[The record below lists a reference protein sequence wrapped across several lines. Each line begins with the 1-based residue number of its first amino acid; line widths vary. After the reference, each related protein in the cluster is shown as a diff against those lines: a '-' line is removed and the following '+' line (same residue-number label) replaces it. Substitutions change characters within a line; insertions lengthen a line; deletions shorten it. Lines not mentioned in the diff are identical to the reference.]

1 MGDESSPDVTNRSD
15 PVAAGDDSRDRQSV
29 DEHRENI
36 DPLSIGKLPL
46 TEQAAAV
53 VDETTVAADLV
64 TQLEYGRY
72 THEDPVADWRPSKPF
87 EAMVAALL
95 LQELEDASD
104 GWLHRTLDA
113 DSELAAALGF
123 EPDDPPSRSAISRAW
138 SGRLAHLR
146 SMIETSARQIQQ
158 LAAERGSP
166 IGAPYETS
174 ASEEPTGSSKRTVN
188 RLLRRKTRDL
198 LDELQTVVLPAF
210 EFDRP
215 EDPVYADE
223 ELLTLEACLGVTGT
237 AAEWSA

>member
-15 PVAAGDDSRDRQSV
+15 PVAAGEDSRDRRSV

-36 DPLSIGKLPL
+36 DPLSVGKLPL

-53 VDETTVAADLV
+53 VDETTVATDLV
-64 TQLEYGRY
+64 TQLDYSRY
-72 THEDPVADWRPSKPF
+72 ASDDPIPDWRPAKPF
-87 EAMVAALL
+87 EAMVGALL

-104 GWLHRTLDA
+104 GWLHRTLEA
-113 DSELAAALGF
+113 SPELAAAFGF

-138 SGRLAHLR
+138 SGRLADLR

-166 IGAPYETS
+166 IGAPYEAS

-215 EDPVYADE
+215 EDRF
-223 ELLTLEACLGVTGT
+223 TRTKNC
-237 AAEWSA
+237 

>member
-1 MGDESSPDVTNRSD
+1 MGDKLSPDVTNRSD
-15 PVAAGDDSRDRQSV
+15 PVAAADDSRDRQSV

-46 TEQAAAV
+46 TEQAAVV

-64 TQLEYGRY
+64 TQLEYDRY
-72 THEDPVADWRPSKPF
+72 THEDPVPDWRPAKPF
-87 EAMVAALL
+87 AAMVGALL

-113 DSELAAALGF
+113 DPELAANLGF
-123 EPDDPPSRSAISRAW
+123 EPDNPPSRSAISRAW
-138 SGRLAHLR
+138 SGRLAELR
-146 SMIETSARQIQQ
+146 STIETSARQIQQ

-166 IGAPYETS
+166 IGAPYETN

-210 EFDRP
+210 GSIGP
-215 EDPVYADE
+215 
-223 ELLTLEACLGVTGT
+223 TI
-237 AAEWSA
+237 